1 MQQPEFRLSTS
12 LFGPVRAARKVKTR
26 VWLLPVLALV
36 ATVACDKVPLTSP
49 TGSTITLSVSQTTVP
64 INGTIEVVA
73 AVIEAGGT
81 AVHDGTSV
89 IFTGGL
95 GSFTPLEA
103 QTVGGLARSFF
114 KGATSGTV
122 KLGAF
127 SGAAKATEVEVKVG
141 TAAATTIGISATPS
155 SVSQSGG
162 TVTVAAQ
169 VFDVSGNALSG
180 VNVTFSADAG
190 QLSATTALTDANGVA
205 RTQLTTFQTAKV
217 TATAGAATK
226 DVTVNVTAAPTV
238 TIDAPATAVVGV
250 PVAITIAA
258 PTAAGARQLQ
268 SVVVDF
274 GDGTSQTISNPTGSA
289 GLTHTYRNSGGFTI
303 TARST
308 DVAGNTG
315 IATRG
320 IVVQPAIPTVT
331 VSATP
336 NNGTAPFTSTIAG
349 TASPANNG
357 PAIQGVRV
365 LVNGDQVFSTS
376 GGGSFSFAFRFGTAG
391 TYTVNA
397 IATDTNGN
405 ESRASTIV
413 IAQ

>member
-1 MQQPEFRLSTS
+1 M
-12 LFGPVRAARKVKTR
+12 TR
-26 VWLLPVLALV
+26 VCALLVLTTLGV
-36 ATVACDKVPLTSP
+36 VACDKVPLTSP
-49 TGSTITLSVSQTTVP
+49 TGSTITLSVASTTVP
-64 INGTIEVVA
+64 INGTIEVLA

-89 IFTGGL
+89 TFTGGL
-95 GSFTPLEA
+95 GNFTPIEA
-103 QTVGGLARSFF
+103 QTVGGVARTFF
-114 KGATSGTV
+114 KGTTSGTA
-122 KLGAF
+122 KIGAF
-127 SGAAKATEVEVKVG
+127 SGAAKATEVEIKVG

-169 VFDVSGNALSG
+169 VFDTSGNALPG
-180 VNVTFSADAG
+180 VNVTFSSDAG
-190 QLSATTALTDANGVA
+190 QLSSSTAITDSSGVA

-226 DVTVNVTAAPTV
+226 DVTVTVTAAPTV

-250 PVAITIAA
+250 PVAITIA
-258 PTAAGARQLQ
+258 PPPAGTGNRQLQ
-268 SVVVDF
+268 SVIVDF
-274 GDGTSQTISNPTGSA
+274 GDGTSQTISSPTGSV
-289 GLTHTYRNSGGFTI
+289 GLTHTYRSSGGFTI

-320 IVVQPAIPTVT
+320 IVVQAAIPTVT

-336 NNGTAPFTSTIAG
+336 NSGTAPFTSTISG
-349 TASPANNG
+349 SASAATGAP
-357 PAIQGVRV
+357 PIQSVRV
-365 LVNGDQVFSTS
+365 LVNGDQVFSAS
-376 GGGSFSFAFRFGTAG
+376 GGGAYSFAYRFASAG
-391 TYTVNA
+391 TYTVNT

-405 ESRASTIV
+405 EARASTIV